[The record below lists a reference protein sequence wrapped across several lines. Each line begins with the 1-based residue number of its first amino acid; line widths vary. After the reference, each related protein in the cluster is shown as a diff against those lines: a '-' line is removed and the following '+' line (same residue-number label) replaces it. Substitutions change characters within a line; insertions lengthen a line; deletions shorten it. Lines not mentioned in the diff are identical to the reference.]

1 MDAPLSPVCAPEVA
15 QRLEKPADLV
25 NEELLRSYRMDEW
38 ALWFRAAG
46 LQPPGLRGWMFD
58 SSLTLVDA
66 AAQGVG
72 VALAPVAMFAR
83 PLAERRIVQPFR
95 ITVLTGGYW
104 LTRLKS
110 RSETPAM
117 VAFRDWLLG
126 QDAPSTAA
134 SRRLTGLHASP

>member
-1 MDAPLSPVCAPEVA
+1 
-15 QRLEKPADLV
+15 
-25 NEELLRSYRMDEW
+25 MDEW

-46 LQPPGLRGWMFD
+46 LKPPPSRGWMFD

-72 VALAPVAMFAR
+72 VALVPVAMFAQ
-83 PLAERRIVQPFR
+83 PLAARRIVQPFR
-95 ITVLTGGYW
+95 ITASTGGYW

-117 VAFRDWLLG
+117 TAFREWLL
-126 QDAPSTAA
+126 AA
-134 SRRLTGLHASP
+134 NQLAQRKGGTRRPQSRRGG